1 MNHNKVQH
9 VGSIFDVFHVK
20 ISFTDRPQAN
30 LFQFGLFKNEE
41 NFMKEMKNIL
51 CNNLNCYE
59 Q

>member
-41 NFMKEMKNIL
+41 NLMKEMKNIL
-51 CNNLNCYE
+51 CNNCNYL
-59 Q
+59 